1 MLRLKELLF
10 PWPPRALRWRRPVQ
24 LVLRTIH
31 VLSMAVVLGGIAF
44 GVAAGGYRT
53 AFLFAAASGVLLLAV
68 DLARSGVY
76 LWTGAGLAT
85 LAKLALLGLGY
96 HVPAHRWPLFLAATV
111 VASVGSHMS
120 GAWRHWSLLDRKVL
134 RLD

>member
-1 MLRLKELLF
+1 MPRLKELLF

-24 LVLRTIH
+24 LVLRTVH
-31 VLSMAVVLGGIAF
+31 VVSMAVVLGGVAF

-53 AFLFAAASGVLLLAV
+53 AFLVAAASGALLLAV

-85 LAKLALLGLGY
+85 LVLLGLGY
-96 HVPAHRWPLFLAATV
+96 HLPAHRWAFFLAATV

-120 GAWRHWSLLDRKVL
+120 GAWRHWSLLDRKEL